1 MKNDWKLT
9 KIEIEFKRGYKY
21 DNSKDRY
28 EGRIQF
34 QNGDL
39 EQFSFKIKEDLAQP
53 YIDLIAKDIVRTA
66 ESLGERLCVSLGLKS
81 ENIEIETSNKSE
93 DETTNTESQK

>member
-1 MKNDWKLT
+1 MKNDWKL
-9 KIEIEFKRGYKY
+9 KNIEIKFISGYSFENK
-21 DNSKDRY
+21 KDRY
-28 EGRIQF
+28 EGRITF
-34 QNGDL
+34 INGDF
-39 EQFSFKIKEDLAQP
+39 ESFSFKIKEDLAQP

-93 DETTNTESQK
+93 DETEIYKP